1 MFCSFIKQ
9 NYTDNFN
16 LGNNLVPYLRKQS
29 PSLMDKLDPIN
40 ETTLPTWCSHI
51 SLGHAMSQMER
62 WIQDWPKPVGL
73 HTIQLLYRT
82 NWLEL
87 PKNYIQKYESLHP
100 KVWKFTSKSM
110 KVYIQKYE
118 SLHPKVWKFV
128 FKSFVQGHF
137 NIKEWLNA
145 KKLHLT
151 ACSYTRL
158 ISIRDAFGL

>member
-73 HTIQLLYRT
+73 HTIQLLYRL

-87 PKNYIQKYESLHP
+87 PKN
-100 KVWKFTSKSM
+100 
-110 KVYIQKYE
+110 YIQKYE